1 MHDPFPFPP
10 LPWLSKAV
18 QPFADYFSLPTLP
31 LHIHE
36 VLGSFLAYTF
46 INIVVAP
53 WLSKRLFPIKYTRL
67 SPERKI
73 NWDVHVVSLVQSTT
87 INVLALWVMFT
98 DEERKNMDWRE
109 RVWGYTGAAGM
120 IQGMA
125 TGYFLWDL
133 MVTVQHVKV
142 FGLGMLA
149 HALSALLVFSFG
161 FVSSPRAKSLCKLA
175 DVFTETIRQFL
186 RLYIH
191 SIRTI
196 FSISELSLVLRQ
208 A

>member
-1 MHDPFPFPP
+1 MHDPFPIPP
-10 LPWLSKAV
+10 IPWLSQAV
-18 QPFADYFSLPTLP
+18 QPVTDYIGFTTLP

-36 VLGSFLAYTF
+36 VLGSFLGYTF

-53 WLSKRLFPIKYTRL
+53 LVSQWLFPVGYRKL

-73 NWDVHVVSLVQSTT
+73 NWDVHVVSLCQSTL

-98 DEERKNMDWRE
+98 DEERKGMDWQQ

-120 IQGMA
+120 IQGLA

-133 MVTVQHVKV
+133 MITVQNVKL

-149 HALSALLVFSFG
+149 HAFSALLVFSFG
-161 FVSSPRAKSLCKLA
+161 FVS
-175 DVFTETIRQFL
+175 
-186 RLYIH
+186 H
-191 SIRTI
+191 SAS
-196 FSISELSLVLRQ
+196 FG
-208 A
+208 

>member
-1 MHDPFPFPP
+1 MHDPFPLPAS
-10 LPWLSKAV
+10 PWLSKAV
-18 QPFADYFSLPTLP
+18 QPFADYFSLTTLP

-36 VLGSFLAYTF
+36 VLGSFFAYTF

-53 WLSKRLFPIKYTRL
+53 KVSKWLFPDRYPKL
-67 SPERKI
+67 SAERKI

-87 INVLALWVMFT
+87 INFLALWVMFT
-98 DEERKNMDWRE
+98 DEERKNMSWEE

-125 TGYFLWDL
+125 TGYFIWDL
-133 MVTVQHVKV
+133 MVTIQHVKV

-161 FVSSPRAKSLCKLA
+161 FVSL
-175 DVFTETIRQFL
+175 
-186 RLYIH
+186 
-191 SIRTI
+191 
-196 FSISELSLVLRQ
+196 LSMLGRFH
-208 A
+208 

>member
-1 MHDPFPFPP
+1 MYSIRSRPDRLPTYILSILNPFCRNARPVSSPTLALAERGCPAIRGLLF
-10 LPWLSKAV
+10 LT
-18 QPFADYFSLPTLP
+18 TLP
-31 LHIHE
+31 LHVHE

-53 WLSKRLFPIKYTRL
+53 IISKWLFPVRYPKL
-67 SPERKI
+67 SAERKI

-87 INVLALWVMFT
+87 INVLALWVMWT
-98 DEERKNMDWRE
+98 DEERMNMTWQE

-120 IQGMA
+120 IQGLA

-133 MVTVQHVKV
+133 MVTLQHVKV

-161 FVSSPRAKSLCKLA
+161 FVSIS
-175 DVFTETIRQFL
+175 
-186 RLYIH
+186 
-191 SIRTI
+191 
-196 FSISELSLVLRQ
+196 FSAI
-208 A
+208 

>member
-1 MHDPFPFPP
+1 MHDPFPIPP

-18 QPFADYFSLPTLP
+18 QPLADYLHFTTLP

-36 VLGSFLAYTF
+36 VLGSFLGYTF
-46 INIVVAP
+46 INIVLAP
-53 WLSKRLFPIKYTRL
+53 IISSWLFPVRYNKL
-67 SPERKI
+67 SAEKKI
-73 NWDVHVVSLVQSTT
+73 NWDVHVVSLVQSST

-133 MVTVQHVKV
+133 MITIRHLKV
-142 FGLGMLA
+142 FGPGMLA
-149 HALSALLVFSFG
+149 HAISALVVFSFG
-161 FVSSPRAKSLCKLA
+161 FVGS
-175 DVFTETIRQFL
+175 FL
-186 RLYIH
+186 P
-191 SIRTI
+191 T
-196 FSISELSLVLRQ
+196 
-208 A
+208 